1 MDTKLGR
8 QIQEQKSVV
17 RSCFSKKTFS
27 QRKTTYKRVYKEYE
41 SEPRVIQDA
50 RCLAAF
56 LNEKEIII
64 NKFDTLAGYAQFC
77 DFRGSTAVITFK
89 PDPSESKTF
98 PDEPKYSYFNTSTN
112 IDYDNRTCIN
122 ELLEN
127 KYGGNINKQYIKIFR
142 R

>member
-1 MDTKLGR
+1 L
-8 QIQEQKSVV
+8 V
-17 RSCFSKKTFS
+17 KKTFS
-27 QRKTTYKRVYKEYE
+27 QRKTTYKRVYKEYG
-41 SEPRVIQDA
+41 SEPRVIQNA
-50 RCLAAF
+50 RCSASF

-98 PDEPKYSYFNTSTN
+98 PD
-112 IDYDNRTCIN
+112 DYDNRTCIN

-127 KYGGNINKQYIKIFR
+127 KYGGNINKQYTKIFHR
-142 R
+142 